1 MTSAEVREELVNA
14 LQLDLVGPTPEGLGD
29 PAERLDQ
36 APSRWYLT
44 GFLVPAGAGE
54 TQVTDADADD
64 DVLETAEPPGATD
77 DDTPR
82 ERTAVRERR
91 LPSSMGLSVL
101 LPGEAR
107 SLRVRVTWGDYRT
120 DTAETGEPETWRRK
134 ARDERVP
141 LDVSL
146 PVDQATEHEVP
157 DSQGLFVALLVRPL
171 GASLLERGS
180 QAGLPAGAKTISV
193 FLVNKRRPEN
203 NDRMKDRAFAFQ
215 VRLELHGDTAF
226 LARPDIRGLF
236 SNDWDDEVADLQ
248 YRDCGEYSVGHNLS
262 TEACLDGGVCRVA
275 RTFWVPRA
283 EVERVEPPASI
294 PNVEL
299 GMRAITGF
307 TDGADAWA
315 KLAALPQT
323 YRRQWIDPQRATLGA
338 ISQPKRRATAQ
349 ALLNNADSAA
359 RRIERGIELLRD
371 DAQVLLAFRVANR
384 AMADAAQQRRRNLQP
399 NWFPF
404 QLAFILMN
412 LEGIA
417 NPESADRS
425 KVDLLFFPTGGGKTE
440 AYLGL
445 AAFTLILRR
454 LRNPGITGAGTSVLM
469 RYTLRLLTLD
479 PPPPPP
485 PPPPPQLGAGGD
497 VDLRDGTDPADRQG
511 SQSG

>member
-44 GFLVPAGAGE
+44 GFLVPTGAGE
-54 TQVTDADADD
+54 TQANDVDADD
-64 DVLETAEPPGATD
+64 EVGETAEPPGATD

-107 SLRVRVTWGDYRT
+107 NLNVRVTWGDYRPE
-120 DTAETGEPETWRRK
+120 TAETGAPEIWRRK
-134 ARDERVP
+134 ARQEDVS
-141 LDVSL
+141 LDVSR
-146 PVDQATEHEVP
+146 PVDQAEEEPVP
-157 DSQGLFVALLVRPL
+157 GSDGLFVALLVRPL
-171 GASLLERGS
+171 GAALALQGS

-193 FLVNKRRPEN
+193 FLVNKRRAED
-203 NDRMKDRAFAFQ
+203 NDQKKYLAFAFQ
-215 VRLELHGDTAF
+215 VRLELHADAESHATF

-262 TEACLDGGVCRVA
+262 TEACLDEGVCRVA
-275 RTFWVPRA
+275 RTCWVPRA

-294 PNVEL
+294 PDVEL
-299 GMRAITGF
+299 GMRAIAGF

-315 KLAALPQT
+315 KLAALPRA
-323 YRRQWIDPQRATLGA
+323 YRSQWIDTQRATLGSITQA
-338 ISQPKRRATAQ
+338 KRRATAQ

-371 DAQVLLAFRVANR
+371 DAQVLLAFRLANR
-384 AMADAAQQRRRNLQP
+384 AMADAAGQRRKNAPR
-399 NWFPF
+399 
-404 QLAFILMN
+404 
-412 LEGIA
+412 
-417 NPESADRS
+417 
-425 KVDLLFFPTGGGKTE
+425 TGS
-440 AYLGL
+440 
-445 AAFTLILRR
+445 
-454 LRNPGITGAGTSVLM
+454 PSSW
-469 RYTLRLLTLD
+469 
-479 PPPPPP
+479 P
-485 PPPPPQLGAGGD
+485 
-497 VDLRDGTDPADRQG
+497 
-511 SQSG
+511 SS